1 MIKSRLG
8 IAFGTIA
15 LGAALSK
22 TGAADLYAQNF
33 LSLFA
38 GAGPG
43 VILSGLILLTSIFS
57 HFLSNNATAVLLVP
71 IGISVASSLG
81 VDPRP
86 FMVGICFGAS
96 ACFGS
101 PIGYQ
106 TNLLVYTPGGYR
118 FRDYLK
124 LGMPL
129 NLILWGGASLGVPL
143 LWPF

>member
-1 MIKSRLG
+1 M
-8 IAFGTIA
+8 
-15 LGAALSK
+15 
-22 TGAADLYAQNF
+22 
-33 LSLFA
+33 
-38 GAGPG
+38 
-43 VILSGLILLTSIFS
+43 
-57 HFLSNNATAVLLVP
+57 
-71 IGISVASSLG
+71 ASSLG

-129 NLILWGGASLGVPL
+129 NLILWGGAALGVPL